1 MRSSQHRVQRRL
13 RALPDFSDIW
23 WGLWG
28 EASGGEEH
36 AEAVVLSVAVAAG
49 EAAVEFDD
57 SVDGFGAAV
66 VRAAGGEVGQER

>member
-1 MRSSQHRVQRRL
+1 MRQQSGSW
-13 RALPDFSDIW
+13 DSW
-23 WGLWG
+23 WGIWG

-36 AEAVVLSVAVAAG
+36 SESVVVEVAVAAG

-66 VRAAGGEVGQER
+66 VGVAGGEVGQECVFPAA